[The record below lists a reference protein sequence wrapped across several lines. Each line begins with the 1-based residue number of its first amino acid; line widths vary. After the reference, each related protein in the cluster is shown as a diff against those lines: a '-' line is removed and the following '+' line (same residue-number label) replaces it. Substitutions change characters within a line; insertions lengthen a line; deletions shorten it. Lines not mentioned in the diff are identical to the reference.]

1 LQRISFRGTSS
12 PEKKLEKIMFIL
24 SEEVLHGFS
33 KFCLFNGINRGFHGH
48 FLKKISPLAESA
60 QK

>member
-1 LQRISFRGTSS
+1 
-12 PEKKLEKIMFIL
+12 MFIL

-60 QK
+60 QKWLLLRLTQRGNNVWN